1 MFKPS
6 DGNKKHVYVLNA
18 CGKGKSNSK
27 AYETTEGGLFA
38 ENILKAFISL
48 GSQADFQELMESV
61 SKSVSSTARIHGKKQ
76 NPSID
81 YTFHAASSDKVYSF
95 FGRLTHA
102 VFIVPTYTQMNSIP
116 GAATSAF
123 NYLVEANKIFP
134 STCQITF
141 MVSFN
146 RSLPYYLH
154 GGIAI
159 DQTPNQRKAKVLI
172 QEVLKAGRSVAIFVF
187 AHGVPMPSGDERV
200 FFEGENME
208 EDFITGRWLGKEI
221 GQSNA
226 SVVLINDL
234 CYASGIPD
242 RAEIVDP
249 KGGNVFAERAIPP
262 LVDFEVTLKNDGFGH
277 HDGFINTTF
286 LNVDQ
291 TPVKLTVEQ
300 KGSSWHPQTVKVGI
314 TTLENDRYYS
324 TLEDHQLQFP
334 ELPSAPPYNP
344 NQVFKFSP
352 VVKESNMI
360 ESTNET
366 VVQARDANVIQTLR
380 PLFPA
385 LVDSA
390 QASFSVLFVL
400 IFGSGHTML
409 GTPLLLLLGFL
420 GISACAGVWFYI
432 SFIQAN
438 YVQTLTPVA
447 MTFVLS
453 LLVPLVCDPDIFQG
467 WLPVENPFV
476 FGFTT
481 LIASLVTL
489 LITVSFNWDWIRK
502 TGKSYIL
509 FKGSGPVLCTL
520 VKISAIAVKLHF
532 YGGVDKFQH
541 TAVINSGNH
550 QSFVVYFPFYEKQGV
565 RRCGVPNKNTQKVS
579 QLTEN
584 VGFSMFNATHD
595 ITCVFSVFQNRVKE
609 RTNGNAENIVKWVF
623 DKGAYV
629 LHNEDREN
637 TFFFR
642 MLLNKS
648 DLSAVKEFSEQN
660 LNRASRTFVH
670 DSSNERVELVFP
682 WNEDS
687 SFLHKLSLPFLYC
700 VKMVGTLFS
709 SILWFPATVYGWM
722 VSPAR
727 G

>member
-6 DGNKKHVYVLNA
+6 DGNKKHAYVLKA
-18 CGKGKSNSK
+18 CGKNKHDSK
-27 AYETTEGGLFA
+27 AYETIQGGLFA
-38 ENILKAFISL
+38 EHFRKQFFAM
-48 GSQADFQELMESV
+48 GSQAKFGKLMESV
-61 SKSVSSTARIHGKKQ
+61 SGLVSVEARKYGKSQ

-81 YTFHAASSDKVYSF
+81 YHFDAQPSDSAFGF
-95 FGRLTHA
+95 FGGLTHA
-102 VFIVPTYTQMNSIP
+102 VFIVPDYSEKYSIP
-116 GAATSAF
+116 GAAQSAF
-123 NYLVEANKIFP
+123 NYLLESNRFFP
-134 STCQITF
+134 NTCCITF
-141 MVSFN
+141 MASFN
-146 RSLPYYLH
+146 QALPRYH
-154 GGIAI
+154 HRGIVVEGS
-159 DQTPNQRKAKVLI
+159 PNQRRAKTLI
-172 QEVLKAGRSVAIFVF
+172 DEVLKQGKSVAIFIF
-187 AHGVPMPSGDERV
+187 AHGVPMPSGDERI
-200 FFEGENME
+200 FFEGEDAE
-208 EDFITGRWLGKEI
+208 EDFITGRWI
-221 GQSNA
+221 GRKIAGSNVQR
-226 SVVLINDL
+226 SLLFNDL
-234 CYASGIPD
+234 CYAGGIPD
-242 RAEIVDP
+242 IAEVVHYP
-249 KGGNVFAERAIPP
+249 KDKILADRAIPQS
-262 LVDFEVTLKNDGFGH
+262 VDFEVTLKNSGSGDHGGYT
-277 HDGFINTTF
+277 NTTH
-286 LNVDQ
+286 LNVG
-291 TPVKLTVEQ
+291 PFPIKLTVEQ
-300 KGSSWHPQTVKVGI
+300 GNTYLHPQTVKVGI
-314 TTLENDRYYS
+314 KGMENERLYPAIDGGYD
-324 TLEDHQLQFP
+324 L

-344 NQVFKFSP
+344 NQGFVFSP
-352 VVKESNMI
+352 VVKASNQV

-502 TGKSYIL
+502 NGKSYIL

-541 TAVINSGNH
+541 TAVIKSGNH

-565 RRCGVPNKNTQKVS
+565 RRCGVPNKNTRKVS

-648 DLSAVKEFSEQN
+648 DLSAVKDFNEHN
-660 LNRASRTFVH
+660 LNRASRKLVH
-670 DSSNERVELVFP
+670 DSSNERVEFVYPL
-682 WNEDS
+682 NEDS